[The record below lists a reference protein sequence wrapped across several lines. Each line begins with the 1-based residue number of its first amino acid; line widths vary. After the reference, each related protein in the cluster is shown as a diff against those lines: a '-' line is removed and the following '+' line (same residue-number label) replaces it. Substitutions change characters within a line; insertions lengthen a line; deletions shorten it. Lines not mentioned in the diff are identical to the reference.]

1 MVSNLNMVRRWSLL
15 LLAVNTCL
23 AFLLMASEE
32 VHDWHQYGRWEA
44 EEHQSQR
51 PFSPVLTKE
60 EQQAML
66 VDYWPDV
73 RVRAFHALNLPM
85 SILLGWYTHPLSI
98 QMNSAMGPSLLR
110 VCGRLS
116 VRSRVAILDAV
127 LLFGVSLQW
136 WLVGLWL
143 ERTVP
148 LVRPS
153 RIIAAG
159 MTVLGIAVTM
169 TAVPRPV
176 AEIVAIQHIIEV
188 LSLMIALGWVFLITT
203 GTVSVTLISTRALR
217 KSS

>member
-1 MVSNLNMVRRWSLL
+1 MVRRWSLL

-44 EEHQSQR
+44 EEYQSQR

-98 QMNSAMGPSLLR
+98 QMNSVLGSSLLR

-116 VRSRVAILDAV
+116 VRSRVAILDVV

-143 ERTVP
+143 ERPVP
-148 LVRPS
+148 IVRPS

-159 MTVLGIAVTM
+159 MTVLGIAVTL

-203 GTVSVTLISTRALR
+203 GTLSVTLISTRALR